1 MYCPNCGRANSTE
14 QRFCR
19 SCGFGLE
26 KTVQSLTEQLPA
38 GTLDERI
45 QKRQQKVDRLISI
58 AGGSA
63 ISIVVGAVLWGIIYE
78 IIIVKG
84 EVLGGSI
91 FLAFVV
97 GLVLVAVLAV
107 YRDLLTQASRKQRLI
122 QSEPARVA
130 NTAEP
135 LAASSVES
143 TPAITEHTTKL
154 LDAQEQADQ
163 TGL

>member
-1 MYCPNCGRANSTE
+1 MYCPNCGRANSTQ

-19 SCGFGLE
+19 SCGLGLE
-26 KTVQSLTEQLPA
+26 KTVQSLTEQLPV
-38 GTLDERI
+38 GTLDEQI
-45 QKRQQKVDRLISI
+45 QKRQQNVERLIRI

-97 GLVLVAVLAV
+97 GLVLVAALAV
-107 YRDLLTQASRKQRLI
+107 YRDLLTQASRNQRLI
-122 QSEPARVA
+122 QPETARVA

-135 LAASSVES
+135 LVAQSVES
-143 TPAITEHTTKL
+143 TPAITEHTTEL
-154 LDAQEQADQ
+154 LDR
-163 TGL
+163 

>member
-1 MYCPNCGRANSTE
+1 MYCPHCGRANSTE

-19 SCGFGLE
+19 SCGFSLE

-38 GTLDERI
+38 GTLDEQI
-45 QKRQQKVDRLISI
+45 QKRQQTVERLIRI

-97 GLVLVAVLAV
+97 GLVLVAALAV
-107 YRDLLTQASRKQRLI
+107 YRDLLTQASAKRRLI
-122 QSEPARVA
+122 QSETARVA

-135 LAASSVES
+135 LLAPSVES
-143 TPAITEHTTKL
+143 TPAITEHTTEL
-154 LDAQEQADQ
+154 LDR
-163 TGL
+163 